1 VTVSAGLRPV
11 TPLGILA
18 ARLDAVCGRLDGV
31 PEEVRAELEGIRD
44 LAVGFEPYLEA
55 QTTPES
61 PALALLAERTLAA
74 AWSGSLEAEMLSGHV
89 EGRFLAFLLRTA
101 RARRVLEVGM
111 FTGYSA
117 LAMAEALPAG
127 GEVVACELDAD
138 VAAFARE
145 CFDESPDGGTIDV
158 RVGPAADTLAA
169 LVAEGQVFD
178 VVFVDADKAG
188 YAGYL
193 QTVLDGGLLA
203 DGGLV
208 VVDNTLMQGQPWAG
222 DRTANGEAIA
232 AFNDAVTADP
242 RVEQVLVPLRDG
254 ITLIRR
260 TDS

>member
-1 VTVSAGLRPV
+1 
-11 TPLGILA
+11 
-18 ARLDAVCGRLDGV
+18 
-31 PEEVRAELEGIRD
+31 
-44 LAVGFEPYLEA
+44 
-55 QTTPES
+55 
-61 PALALLAERTLAA
+61 
-74 AWSGSLEAEMLSGHV
+74 
-89 EGRFLAFLLRTA
+89 
-101 RARRVLEVGM
+101 
-111 FTGYSA
+111 
-117 LAMAEALPAG
+117 
-127 GEVVACELDAD
+127 
-138 VAAFARE
+138 
-145 CFDESPDGGTIDV
+145 
-158 RVGPAADTLAA
+158 
-169 LVAEGQVFD
+169 VFD